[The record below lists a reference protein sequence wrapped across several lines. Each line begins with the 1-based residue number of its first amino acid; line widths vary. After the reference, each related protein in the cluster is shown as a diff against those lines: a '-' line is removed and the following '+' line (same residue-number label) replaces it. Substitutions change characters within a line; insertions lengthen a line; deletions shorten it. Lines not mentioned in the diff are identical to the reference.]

1 MDNKIN
7 TSVGTESVRDKY
19 DIYRHC
25 ELCPRRCNVD
35 RTKAVDFGHSK
46 ATGFDYTKAYGFDY
60 TKSNVS
66 DHTKATGFDHNKA
79 NVSDHTKANGYCHVG
94 AEPLAARA
102 ALHMWEEPCIS
113 GSEGSGTIFF
123 CGCTLGCVYCQ
134 NFDISRTRATGKTIT
149 AERLAEIFIDLQSQ
163 GANNIN
169 LVTPTMFQPHI
180 ISAVGIARS
189 LGLALPVLY
198 NTSGYE
204 LPERIS
210 ELAGTVDVW
219 LPDFKYLSHELAKR
233 YSFAANYPEYARAA
247 LSKMVE
253 LCPTAS
259 YDERGIMKRGVIVRH
274 LLLPGQLAE
283 SMRVVEY
290 LYSEYQNDICYS
302 LMNQYTPTSGLD
314 HAKYPE
320 LSRRVTT
327 YEYNKLVDYALSL
340 GITNAYIQE
349 GGAVGESFIPT
360 FDLRGI

>member
-1 MDNKIN
+1 MDKKIN
-7 TSVGTESVRDKY
+7 TSVSTESVRDRY
-19 DIYRHC
+19 EIYRHC

-35 RTKAVDFGHSK
+35 RTKEV
-46 ATGFDYTKAYGFDY
+46 
-60 TKSNVS
+60 
-66 DHTKATGFDHNKA
+66 
-79 NVSDHTKANGYCHVG
+79 GYCHVG

-113 GSEGSGTIFF
+113 GGEGSGTVFF

-134 NFDISRTRATGKTIT
+134 NSDISRTRVSGRVVT
-149 AERLAEIFIDLQSQ
+149 AERLAQIFVDLQSQ
-163 GANNIN
+163 SANNIN

-180 ISAVGIARS
+180 ISAVSIARG
-189 LGLALPVLY
+189 LGLTLPVLY

-349 GGAVGESFIPT
+349 GGAVGESFIPA

>member
-1 MDNKIN
+1 MDKKIN
-7 TSVGTESVRDKY
+7 TSVSTESVRDRY
-19 DIYRHC
+19 EIYRHC

-35 RTKAVDFGHSK
+35 RTKAV
-46 ATGFDYTKAYGFDY
+46 
-60 TKSNVS
+60 
-66 DHTKATGFDHNKA
+66 
-79 NVSDHTKANGYCHVG
+79 GYCHVG

-113 GSEGSGTIFF
+113 GGEGSGTVFF

-134 NFDISRTRATGKTIT
+134 NSEISRTRVTGKAIT
-149 AERLAEIFIDLQSQ
+149 AERLAQIFVDLQSQ

-180 ISAVGIARS
+180 ISAVSIARG
-189 LGLALPVLY
+189 LGLTLPVLY

-210 ELAGTVDVW
+210 ELAGTVDIW
-219 LPDFKYLSHELAKR
+219 LPDFKYLSHELAKC
-233 YSFAANYPEYARAA
+233 YSFAADYPEYARAA

-259 YDERGIMKRGVIVRH
+259 YDERGIMRRGVIVRH

>member
-35 RTKAVDFGHSK
+35 RTKAVDFSR
-46 ATGFDYTKAYGFDY
+46 
-60 TKSNVS
+60 
-66 DHTKATGFDHNKA
+66 TKAT
-79 NVSDHTKANGYCHVG
+79 GYCHVG

-113 GSEGSGTIFF
+113 GSEGSGTVFF

-134 NFDISRTRATGKTIT
+134 NSEISRTHVTGKAIT
-149 AERLAEIFIDLQSQ
+149 AERLAQIFVDLQSQ

-180 ISAVGIARS
+180 ISAVSIARG

-219 LPDFKYLSHELAKR
+219 LPDFKYLSGELAKR
-233 YSFAANYPEYARAA
+233 YSFAADYPEYARAA
-247 LSKMVE
+247 PAKMVE
-253 LCPTAS
+253 LCPTES
-259 YDERGIMKRGVIVRH
+259 YDERGIMRRGVIVRH

-283 SMRVVEY
+283 SKRVVEY
-290 LYSEYQNDICYS
+290 LYSQYQNDICYS

-314 HAKYPE
+314 RTKYPE

-349 GGAVGESFIPT
+349 GGAIGESFIPT

>member
-1 MDNKIN
+1 MDKKIN
-7 TSVGTESVRDKY
+7 TSAGAESARGKY
-19 DIYRHC
+19 EIYRCC
-25 ELCPRRCNVD
+25 ELCPRRCQVD
-35 RTKAVDFGHSK
+35 RTKAVDFDRTKTDDFGRTK
-46 ATGFDYTKAYGFDY
+46 TVDFDRTKTGDFDRTNAGDFDYIKT
-60 TKSNVS
+60 S
-66 DHTKATGFDHNKA
+66 
-79 NVSDHTKANGYCHVG
+79 GYCRVG
-94 AEPLAARA
+94 AEPIAARA
-102 ALHMWEEPCIS
+102 ALHMWEEPCVS
-113 GSEGSGTIFF
+113 GSEGSGTVFF

-134 NFDISRTRATGKTIT
+134 NSDISRTRVSGKPVT
-149 AERLAEIFIDLQSQ
+149 AERLAQIFVDLQSQ

-180 ISAVGIARS
+180 ISAVSIARG
-189 LGLALPVLY
+189 LGLTLPVLY

-210 ELAGTVDVW
+210 ELAGTVDIW

-233 YSFAANYPEYARAA
+233 YSFAADYPEYARAA
-247 LSKMVE
+247 LSKMVK

-259 YDERGIMKRGVIVRH
+259 YDERGIMRRGVIVRH

-283 SMRVVEY
+283 SKRVVEY

-340 GITNAYIQE
+340 GVTNAYIQE
-349 GGAVGESFIPT
+349 GGAVGESFIPA